1 MPVSASELRQRW
13 QDLLTA
19 AESNEVVQAIFD
31 DPTNQEQAADALGVP
46 GMVVPGAAMRS
57 KTLMIIE
64 KLLQAAPVPQIDP
77 QTGQPTGQMQPSI
90 MPDQLIDDFD
100 VAKKTVRQYCQEK
113 PQIADDTPEGFQNI
127 LAYLTALTSMET
139 AFNVQ
144 QAKQQGVTVGSGKGA
159 ELQAAAP
166 PPKPPP
172 QLSPV
177 EQNLL
182 AMARADGAQGMDDLV
197 QIAKTPALP
206 KGSSLQAQTTAAA
219 KLLDT
224 ALKVEQ
230 LNLDKTTVQ

>member
-1 MPVSASELRQRW
+1 
-13 QDLLTA
+13 
-19 AESNEVVQAIFD
+19 
-31 DPTNQEQAADALGVP
+31 
-46 GMVVPGAAMRS
+46 MVVPGAAMRS

-144 QAKQQGVTVGSGKGA
+144 QAQAAGTTKGA

-172 QLSPV
+172 QLSPQ
-177 EQNLL
+177 EQSL
-182 AMARADGAQGMDDLV
+182 MAQVRQDGAEAMQDLLD
-197 QIAKTPALP
+197 IAKTPPLQQ
-206 KGSSLQAQTTAAA
+206 GQSLQAQGTAANSLVQLAA
-219 KLLDT
+219 KL
-224 ALKVEQ
+224 EQ
-230 LNLDKTTVQ
+230 ISADKTTVQ